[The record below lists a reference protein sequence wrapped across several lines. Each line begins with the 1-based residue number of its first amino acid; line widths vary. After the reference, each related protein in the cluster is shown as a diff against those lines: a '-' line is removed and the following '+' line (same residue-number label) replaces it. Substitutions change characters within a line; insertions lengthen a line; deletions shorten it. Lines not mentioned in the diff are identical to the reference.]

1 MEASLGEQKKADE
14 ALKESDEKIKNLNDE
29 LNILKSRKKNIKI
42 AVSLI
47 NKSLRF
53 VFFSKDR
60 LEIKVEGDKYV
71 LYAHGK
77 VVKPNNVSVGERNII
92 ALCYFLQN

>member
-1 MEASLGEQKKADE
+1 MGEQKKADE

-60 LEIKVEGDKYV
+60 LEIKVEGDKIENE
-71 LYAHGK
+71 K
-77 VVKPNNVSVGERNII
+77 
-92 ALCYFLQN
+92 